1 MTVLQLYQT
10 AYQTIL
16 QNAQEPG
23 SCAFDLSCLLELV
36 FGFDRFHLPSCG
48 SREASPAQAEQFQAL
63 CARYLSG
70 EPLQYLLGEWEFFGL
85 PFAVGEGVLIPRPD
99 TETLVET
106 GLSLLRGTVSPAIAD
121 LCAGSGCVG
130 IALASQRPDATVYA
144 LERSEQ
150 AFGYLQTNIGKNH
163 AQGVRALLGD
173 ALSPPVL
180 PPLDCVV
187 SNPPYIPR
195 CEMETLQPQVK
206 HEPRMALFGG
216 EDGYDFYRALP
227 ALYLPRLKPGGAIAF
242 EVGYNQAEQV
252 SNLLA
257 AAGYIGVGVEHD
269 LGGIARVVYGRKPLD
284 SPTPVRTKSHA

>member
-1 MTVLQLYQT
+1 MTISQLYQT
-10 AYQTIL
+10 AYQAVL

-23 SCAFDLSCLLELV
+23 SCAFDLSCLLEQV
-36 FGFDRFHLPSCG
+36 FGFDRFHLPSYG
-48 SREASPAQAEQFQAL
+48 GQEASPAQEERFQTL
-63 CARYLSG
+63 CARYLAG

-106 GLSLLRGTVSPAIAD
+106 GLSLLHGIPGPTVAD

-130 IALASQRPDATVYA
+130 IALASQRPDAAVYA

-150 AFGYLQTNIGKNH
+150 AFGYLQTNIEKNH
-163 AQGVRALLGD
+163 AQGVQALLCD
-173 ALSPPVL
+173 VLSPPAL
-180 PPLDCVV
+180 PPLDLVV

-195 CEMETLQPQVK
+195 CEMETLQPQVR
-206 HEPRMALFGG
+206 HEPWMALFGG
-216 EDGYDFYRALP
+216 EDGYDFYRLLP

-252 SNLLA
+252 SGLLT
-257 AAGYIGVGVEHD
+257 AAGYTGVGTGHD
-269 LGGIARVVYGRKPLD
+269 LAGIARVVYGRKPLD
-284 SPTPVRTKSHA
+284 SPTPARTKSHA

>member
-10 AYQTIL
+10 AYQTVL
-16 QNAQEPG
+16 QNAQEPD
-23 SCAFDLSCLLELV
+23 SCAFDLSCLLEQV
-36 FGFDRFHLPSCG
+36 FGFDRFHLPSRG
-48 SREASPAQAEQFQAL
+48 NQEASPTQAEQFQTL
-63 CARYLSG
+63 CARYLTG

-85 PFAVGEGVLIPRPD
+85 PFSVGEGVLIPRPD

-106 GLSLLRGTVSPAIAD
+106 GLSLLRGTLSPVIAD

-150 AFGYLQTNIGKNH
+150 AFGYLQTNIEKNR
-163 AQGVRALLGD
+163 AQGVRPLLCD
-173 ALSPPVL
+173 VLSPPAL
-180 PPLDCVV
+180 PLLDFVV

-195 CEMETLQPQVK
+195 HEMETLQPQVK
-206 HEPRMALFGG
+206 HEPWMALFGG

-227 ALYLPRLKPGGAIAF
+227 ALYLPHLKPGGAIAF

-252 SNLLA
+252 SGLLA
-257 AAGYIGVGVEHD
+257 AAGYTGVGVEHD
-269 LGGIARVVYGRKPLD
+269 LSGIARVVYGRKPLD
-284 SPTPVRTKSHA
+284 SPTPARTKSHA